1 MKLEISKG
9 ANPNYLAKVVSLKGL
24 QKHQNADR
32 LQTVVIDFQT
42 VITGLDA
49 KEGDLYVYFP
59 VECKI
64 NKDFLSYTNSFR
76 EKTLNKDQEQ
86 AGFFEENCRVKA
98 MRLRGEKSC
107 GYIVPI
113 KVVEE
118 FTNSNLSSSV
128 NVEFDTIGEIKMLEK
143 YVVKEREK
151 GLSNTKQGK
160 KPKVSRLIDG
170 QIHLHVDTENLRK
183 NSYKI
188 HPNDLISVTYKTHGT
203 SWWVSNVLVKK
214 NLTWFE
220 KFLKRIGVSVV
231 DTEYD
236 LVYGS
241 RKVVKNKDLEDPKA
255 KDHFFGYDLWEDV
268 KNDIGE
274 FIPKNFSLYG
284 ECIGYDKN
292 GKYIQADYDYGCEQ
306 GKYKLEVYRITNT
319 NPDGIVTELS
329 YPQIQEFCKKVGL
342 KASHPFYVGKA
353 RDLYKHIFDFNEEV
367 DERSNIEEWRTS
379 FVKQLEKDYNEKNCF
394 LCINKV
400 PEEGIVVRK
409 ESLFN
414 CESYKLKSFA
424 FLEKESKDLD
434 KGEVN
439 IEDNE

>member
-1 MKLEISKG
+1 MKLTISKG
-9 ANPNYLAKVVSLKGL
+9 ANPNYLAKVVKLKNL
-24 QKHQNADR
+24 QKHPNADR

-64 NKDFLSYTNSFR
+64 NKDFLSFTNSFR

-86 AGFFEENCRVKA
+86 VGFFEENARVRA

-107 GYIVPI
+107 GYIVPV
-113 KVVEE
+113 KVVED
-118 FTNSNLSSSV
+118 FTKTNISEYV
-128 NVEFDTIGEIKMLEK
+128 DKEFDTIGEIKMLEK
-143 YVVKEREK
+143 YVVQDRNT
-151 GLSNTKQGK
+151 GNSNKQGK

-183 NSYKI
+183 NAYKI
-188 HPNDLISVTYKTHGT
+188 KPQDLISVTYKTHGT
-203 SWWVSNVLVKK
+203 SFWVSNVLVKK
-214 NLTWFE
+214 SLNWFE
-220 KFLKRIGVSVV
+220 KLLKRFGVNVV

-241 RKVVKNKDLEDPKA
+241 RRVVKNQELEDPKA
-255 KDHFFGYDLWEDV
+255 KNHFFGYDLWEDI
-268 KNDIGE
+268 KNEIGE
-274 FIPKNFSLYG
+274 FIPKGISLYG
-284 ECIGYDKN
+284 EYLGFDKN
-292 GKYIQADYDYGCEQ
+292 GKYIQGDYDYGCSQ
-306 GKYKLEVYRITNT
+306 GKGKIEIYRITQT
-319 NPDGIVTELS
+319 SPDGLVTEFS
-329 YPQIQEFCKKVGL
+329 YPQIEEFCSKVGL
-342 KASHPFYVGKA
+342 TPSYIFYVGRA
-353 RDLYKHIFDFNEEV
+353 VDMYNLDVNEHWNEE
-367 DERSNIEEWRTS
+367 
-379 FVKQLEKDYNEKNCF
+379 FVKQLEKDYNEKKCF
-394 LCINKV
+394 MCKNSV

-434 KGEVN
+434 NGLVN
-439 IEDNE
+439 IEDNQDES